1 MRTHPGAPLPGPPP
15 EGGGPAYG
23 RSSHGPS
30 APLPSSLNW
39 ADSCELGRGG
49 LRGEFPVVL
58 RLPSAC
64 NDEPVRLSASKRGK
78 GTVEEDCLG
87 GLASHGGSVQD
98 SSDKGTS
105 HSLVNHVRGNEI
117 ECSSESSGVPGSV
130 GDGWGC
136 HESVNDDHVMRGAR
150 LTDAFSTAQR
160 GNEASA
166 NSRGKARRQAEQADT
181 GRWRRKSKVDKVRM
195 MTIESNCCGRDDCQ
209 DASKCEWPALR
220 SMNRPN
226 SDGCSSGVPE
236 PPKESPEPSSP
247 NTRAMRNGV
256 VPKAVDR
263 PVKRVR
269 FDMWD
274 VEMHESGLADA
285 HEVDSNVDTL
295 WNGLLRHENAD
306 VGVSCGSRGTCNGV
320 DNSVSLLQYKP
331 SPLSAV
337 GVSEWQE
344 IEITVDSGA
353 CDTVMPTSLSPQILL
368 LESAASK
375 SGLEY
380 EVANG
385 QGLPNVGEKKCIM
398 MTENSS
404 LPKRITF
411 QCADVHK
418 PLMSVSRVAD
428 LGYECILGAD
438 GGTLRDTVTH
448 DVIPLHRRG
457 NLYFLKAWVR
467 QDELSGTPGFTRQ
480 DIAAR

>member
-1 MRTHPGAPLPGPPP
+1 
-15 EGGGPAYG
+15 
-23 RSSHGPS
+23 
-30 APLPSSLNW
+30 
-39 ADSCELGRGG
+39 
-49 LRGEFPVVL
+49 
-58 RLPSAC
+58 
-64 NDEPVRLSASKRGK
+64 
-78 GTVEEDCLG
+78 
-87 GLASHGGSVQD
+87 
-98 SSDKGTS
+98 
-105 HSLVNHVRGNEI
+105 
-117 ECSSESSGVPGSV
+117 
-130 GDGWGC
+130 
-136 HESVNDDHVMRGAR
+136 
-150 LTDAFSTAQR
+150 
-160 GNEASA
+160 
-166 NSRGKARRQAEQADT
+166 
-181 GRWRRKSKVDKVRM
+181 
-195 MTIESNCCGRDDCQ
+195 
-209 DASKCEWPALR
+209 
-220 SMNRPN
+220 MNI
-226 SDGCSSGVPE
+226 
-236 PPKESPEPSSP
+236 
-247 NTRAMRNGV
+247 
-256 VPKAVDR
+256 DR

-269 FDMWD
+269 FDMLGI
-274 VEMHESGLADA
+274 ETCENELADTRGIA
-285 HEVDSNVDTL
+285 TNVETLPGRSLKHERVIERASYGID
-295 WNGLLRHENAD
+295 GA
-306 VGVSCGSRGTCNGV
+306 CIGV

-368 LESAASK
+368 LESAASR

-428 LGYECILGAD
+428 LGYECILGAE
-438 GGTLRDTVTH
+438 GGTLRDTVTN

-467 QDELSGTPGFTRQ
+467 QDESSGAPGFTRQ